1 MKAFCIFS
9 RLSNDS
15 EIQTE
20 IEQGSASTQTN
31 HEEDS
36 QWYRYT
42 QTVEEV
48 RESSET
54 VTNMNRQL
62 SDNETQ
68 TDTPV
73 DDDLRVLVTTHEGE

>member
-1 MKAFCIFS
+1 M
-9 RLSNDS
+9 SNDS

-42 QTVEEV
+42 RTVEEV

-62 SDNETQ
+62 SDSETQ